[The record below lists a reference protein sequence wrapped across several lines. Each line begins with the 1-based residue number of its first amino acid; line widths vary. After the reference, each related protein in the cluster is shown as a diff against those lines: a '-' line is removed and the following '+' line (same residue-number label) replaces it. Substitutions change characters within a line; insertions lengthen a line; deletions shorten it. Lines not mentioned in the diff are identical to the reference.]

1 MGAPLFCSKCCTLCA
16 LYPYTRGCANS
27 TYCHFSL
34 STFRFYSLYA
44 KTCAS
49 PKAKKFRSSDR
60 TAEPENRYC
69 QLKSLL
75 HELGDFL
82 SEVILT
88 LLNAFALLKAGVAH
102 ELDGGT
108 DLLCDSGD
116 VILDG
121 DFVVFDERLLQ

>member
-1 MGAPLFCSKCCTLCA
+1 MLKVLHIV
-16 LYPYTRGCANS
+16 R
-27 TYCHFSL
+27 SL
-34 STFRFYSLYA
+34 SIHPWVRKFNLLSFFPVYVPFLQSLRKNMCLYCSVESLYRQK
-44 KTCAS
+44 KTEIGRKSDAGT

-88 LLNAFALLKAGVAH
+88 FLNAFALLKAGVAH
-102 ELDGGT
+102 ELD
-108 DLLCDSGD
+108 
-116 VILDG
+116 
-121 DFVVFDERLLQ
+121 